1 MEQRILPDLPLE
13 PVMDQWVLGEPDKGD
28 QPPPPRYALYRPGF
42 FPYPRVIDKS
52 IQGCCFCS
60 GNLVWLKCYWW
71 LVHHKRPEKSL
82 ERRGTCYGSAVGMDT
97 RVLVLERTLQN

>member
-1 MEQRILPDLPLE
+1 MEQRIIPDLPLE

-42 FPYPRVIDKS
+42 CPYPRVIDKS

-71 LVHHKRPEKSL
+71 LVHHKRPEKKTSL
-82 ERRGTCYGSAVGMDT
+82 VWQKSLCSFFGILFA
-97 RVLVLERTLQN
+97 